1 MRRSLAAVALTAAS
15 AFLLAGCGLGSSSG
29 LSATAAHNLRRA
41 VENVRQ
47 VASSGTYAQLE
58 QAVASLKDLVNR
70 EEQSG
75 DVSSQ
80 RANEILDAAGIL
92 LTDAKP
98 KPSPTPSAT
107 TPPTTTTIAS
117 PTPTPSPTS
126 ASPSP
131 TASPSTSQSPIVHIS
146 ALTQPH

>member
-1 MRRSLAAVALTAAS
+1 MRRWLAAVVLTAAS
-15 AFLLAGCGLGSSSG
+15 ASLLAACGLGSSSG
-29 LSATAAHNLRRA
+29 LSASAAHNLRLS

-47 VASSGTYAQLE
+47 AAHSGSYSQL
-58 QAVASLKDLVNR
+58 QRAVALLKDLVNR

-75 DVSSQ
+75 DVSSE

-107 TPPTTTTIAS
+107 TPPTTTTIPS
-117 PTPTPSPTS
+117 PTPTPSATS

-131 TASPSTSQSPIVHIS
+131 TVSPSTSQSPIVHIS
-146 ALTQPH
+146 ALMQPH